1 MFRLPASLGGAPL
14 PEVEI
19 IEADTESFD
28 RKLGLRRASIPQPSR
43 IRSMTG

>member
-28 RKLGLRRASIPQPSR
+28 VKYNALSWPG
-43 IRSMTG
+43 